1 MPNRRNCHGSST
13 SNNLHDLLDPW
24 QFLVF
29 GLAAV
34 IIALLITY
42 PFAMTQAHRAAKWVM
57 RKVSHEAIIGAFAAL
72 IVVICLYEGGVIA
85 ILVALTVGLVGG
97 LLNRMFNMHTGVQ
110 FMGYYVAALTVPAIT
125 ALFA

>member
-1 MPNRRNCHGSST
+1 MAAGPANPLFNAPPVYTIDAEAGT

-42 PFAMTQAHRAAKWVM
+42 PFAMTQAHRAASWIMKN
-57 RKVSHEAIIGAFAAL
+57 VSHEASIGAFAGL
-72 IVVICLYEGGVIA
+72 IAVICLYEGVHAGA
-85 ILVALTVGLVGG
+85 NGE
-97 LLNRMFNMHTGVQ
+97 VQ
-110 FMGYYVAALTVPAIT
+110 FGGTG
-125 ALFA
+125 